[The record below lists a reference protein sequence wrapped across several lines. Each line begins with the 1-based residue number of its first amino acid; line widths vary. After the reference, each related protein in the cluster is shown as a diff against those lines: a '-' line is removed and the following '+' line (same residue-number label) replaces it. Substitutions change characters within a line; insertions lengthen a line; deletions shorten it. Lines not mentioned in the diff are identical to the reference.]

1 MCPGLARLRKISCVL
16 LRFCLLPAAS
26 RCCVKR
32 TECTRLSALLLR
44 PTERGFLAPSSA
56 ISDGMLHLIDHTGVE
71 GEQATPNGVVMRFDT
86 AEGETVASL
95 VPEPDSPALPVFR
108 SKM

>member
-1 MCPGLARLRKISCVL
+1 MLG
-16 LRFCLLPAAS
+16 
-26 RCCVKR
+26 
-32 TECTRLSALLLR
+32 ALLLR
-44 PTERGFLAPSSA
+44 PAERGFLAPSSA

-71 GEQATPNGVVMRFDT
+71 GEAATPNGAVMRFDT

>member
-1 MCPGLARLRKISCVL
+1 MLG
-16 LRFCLLPAAS
+16 
-26 RCCVKR
+26 
-32 TECTRLSALLLR
+32 ALLLR
-44 PTERGFLAPSSA
+44 PAERGFLAPSSA

-71 GEQATPNGVVMRFDT
+71 GGQATPNGAVMRSDT

>member
-1 MCPGLARLRKISCVL
+1 
-16 LRFCLLPAAS
+16 
-26 RCCVKR
+26 
-32 TECTRLSALLLR
+32 
-44 PTERGFLAPSSA
+44 
-56 ISDGMLHLIDHTGVE
+56 MLHLIDHTGVE
-71 GEQATPNGVVMRFDT
+71 GQEATPNGAVMRFDT